1 MTNMT
6 SEPNAVNSAIA
17 EALKEEPTKVT
28 TVAPSNTE
36 VTLPGGYV
44 SGDGSLVKYAVVRE
58 LNGADEEAIAK
69 AGSYGRALNVILS
82 KGLVS
87 IGDETVTRELL
98 DDLLAADRDAILL
111 AIRRVTFGDDVSYAT
126 LCDSCN
132 SPQNFTIDLGKDI
145 PVVSLKDPLEDRR
158 WATDIKSGTAV
169 ISLPTGDT
177 QKKLMEN
184 TDKTT
189 AELNTIL
196 LSGCVVSINNKASY
210 GAQTVLKLG
219 MGERETLIEEI
230 LSKNPGPRLGEVSK
244 TCEACGESVRTPLSL
259 VGLFRL

>member
-6 SEPNAVNSAIA
+6 SEPTAVKSAIA
-17 EALKEEPTKVT
+17 EALKEEPVKIT

-36 VTLPGGYV
+36 VTLPGGYI

-69 AGSYGRALNVILS
+69 AGSYGRALNVILA

-87 IGDETVTRELL
+87 IGEETVTRELL

-111 AIRRVTFGDDVSYAT
+111 AIRKVTFGEEVNYT
-126 LCDSCN
+126 TFCDHCN
-132 SPQNFTIDLGKDI
+132 ADQKFIIDLDNDI
-145 PVVSLKDPLEDRR
+145 PVVTLDDPINGRK
-158 WATDIKSGTAV
+158 WTTDIKSGTAIV
-169 ISLPTGDT
+169 TLPTGDT
-177 QKKLMEN
+177 QKRLMEN
-184 TDKTT
+184 SDKTT

-196 LSGCVVSINNKASY
+196 LSGCVLAINNKASY

-219 MGERETLIEEI
+219 MGEREVLVEEI
-230 LSKNPGPRLGEVSK
+230 IKNNPGPRLGEVKK
-244 TCEACGESVRTPLSL
+244 TCEACGEDIKTPLSL

>member
-1 MTNMT
+1 MTNLT
-6 SEPNAVNSAIA
+6 SEPTAVKSAIA
-17 EALKEEPTKVT
+17 EALKEEPVQIKTI
-28 TVAPSNTE
+28 APSNTE

-82 KGLVS
+82 KGLVT
-87 IGDETVTRELL
+87 IGDEVVNRELL

-111 AIRRVTFGDDVSYAT
+111 AIRRVTFGDEVNYSV
-126 LCDSCN
+126 LCDHCS
-132 SPQNFTIDLGKDI
+132 SPQQLVIDLDKDI
-145 PVVSLKDPLEDRR
+145 PMVSLDDPIDGRKWTTE
-158 WATDIKSGTAV
+158 IKSGTAIV
-169 ISLPTGDT
+169 TLPTGDV

-184 TDKTT
+184 SDKTT

-196 LSGCVVSINNKASY
+196 LSGCVLAINNKASY

-219 MGERETLIEEI
+219 MGEREALVDDII
-230 LSKNPGPRLGEVSK
+230 SKNPGPRLGEVTK
-244 TCEACGESVRTPLSL
+244 TCEACGEDIRTPLSL

>member
-1 MTNMT
+1 MTNLT
-6 SEPNAVNSAIA
+6 SEPTTVKSAIA
-17 EALKEEPTKVT
+17 EALKEEPVQIKTI
-28 TVAPSNTE
+28 APSNTE

-87 IGDETVTRELL
+87 IGDETVNRELL

-111 AIRRVTFGDDVSYAT
+111 AIRRVTFGDEVNYST
-126 LCDSCN
+126 LCDHCN
-132 SPQNFTIDLGKDI
+132 SAQQFTIDLDKDI
-145 PVVSLKDPLEDRR
+145 PVVTLQDPIEDRR
-158 WATDIKSGTAV
+158 WATEIKSGTAV
-169 ISLPTGDT
+169 VTLPSGDT

-184 TDKTT
+184 SDKTT

-196 LSGCVVSINNKASY
+196 LSGCVLSINNKASY

-219 MGERETLIEEI
+219 MGERETLVEEI
-230 LSKNPGPRLGEVSK
+230 IAKNPGPRLGEVSK
-244 TCEACGESVRTPLSL
+244 TCEACGENVRTPLSL